1 MDTKWKKNKR
11 WIGAVTFFLG
21 ITLLLGDILQVTGM
35 IAGGITVEDIR
46 DSMQSDYQKTSSF
59 RFYMEGYLED
69 FLSMASGGE
78 VGFSWNNDSRTR
90 GISYSSYYGQE
101 AYGYAG
107 DGNVMVFGIQGNAG
121 NTVSSVVTVTAEAE
135 ASENVADEVSTEQS
149 AWEGTVTEGS
159 SDQAEQEG
167 ADTVQQ
173 SYSQSDASSS
183 VDVAESSMSSQEDKR
198 QAADEA
204 HEMLKGC
211 KNLLYTI
218 TYQDKEL
225 YSNAGGML
233 LDGES
238 RILPDGYNF
247 LLYFDG
253 NRVYMQ
259 KDGKEIDIY
268 GNGLYTD
275 DGSWF
280 VPGYENFPVDEKYKD
295 ARITIAAVRD
305 PLQYTVAV
313 YGGGYTYYTG
323 GNRLYQIVSG
333 MQDTKA
339 SLYLAFWLLMVSLF
353 LLIIGILFR
362 KDSREAGRK
371 LALITGKLWY
381 EAKVLAV
388 LVPVGFLLY
397 YLAPAFRNLHDAGMH
412 PDIYYQYTIYQLR
425 PLILAVFWLIWLAVN
440 DTRQNSR
447 VWKNSLLVRIHRSL
461 SVKELEYPFQKR
473 MVRRFRKLPVVT
485 GGMVILLAAVIIILA
500 KDTVFGAFTGVVMWS
515 LTILAVLVTAVTQ
528 AVYIHSLRR
537 DTRDIG
543 DLIDQ
548 IYAVREGDMEAP
560 LHLPGDSDL
569 HDAVTCMNEIREG
582 MKEAIDE
589 QVRSERMKV
598 ELIANVSHDIKTPLT
613 SIISYVELLKEEEEL
628 PEHVQDYVSILES
641 KSQRLKTMVQDVF
654 EVSKAASGELPVKL
668 ETIDFAKLLRQT
680 LADME
685 EVIKD
690 AKVTVRPQIPEEER
704 FIRADG
710 QRMYRVFQN
719 LIQNALQYSL
729 DGSRVYISLEEKE
742 GLLTASVTNT
752 SAVELSGDIDYT
764 ARFTRGDSS
773 RTDGGSGLGLS
784 IARSFTEACQ
794 GNFRIEIR
802 ADLFTAYVEFR
813 ETQEQEKEV
822 L

>member
-11 WIGAVTFFLG
+11 GIGAVTFFLG

-35 IAGGITVEDIR
+35 IAGGITAADIR

-78 VGFSWNNDSRTR
+78 VGFSWNNNSRTR

-101 AYGYAG
+101 SYGYAG
-107 DGNVMVFGIQGNAG
+107 DGNVMVFGIQSDARNAA
-121 NTVSSVVTVTAEAE
+121 SSVVTVTTDAETA
-135 ASENVADEVSTEQS
+135 ADEVSTEQS

-159 SDQAEQEG
+159 SDQAGQEG
-167 ADTVQQ
+167 GDASQQ
-173 SYSQSDASSS
+173 SYPESEASGS
-183 VDVAESSMSSQEDKR
+183 VDIAESTQSPKEDNG

-218 TYQDKEL
+218 NYKENEL
-225 YSNAGGML
+225 YSNVDGML
-233 LDGES
+233 LDGEN
-238 RILPDGYNF
+238 RILPEGYNF

-253 NRVYMQ
+253 SRVYMQ

-268 GNGLYTD
+268 GDGQYTD
-275 DGSWF
+275 NGSWF

-295 ARITIAAVRD
+295 ARITIAAARD
-305 PLQYTVAV
+305 PLPYTVAV

-323 GNRLYQIVSG
+323 GNRLYQIVRD

-339 SLYLAFWLLMVSLF
+339 SLYRVFWLLMASLF
-353 LLIIGILFR
+353 FLIVGTLFR
-362 KDSREAGRK
+362 KERREAGRR

-388 LVPVGFLLY
+388 LVPAGFLLY
-397 YLAPAFRNLHDAGMH
+397 YLMPAFRNLYYAGVH

-425 PLILAVFWLIWLAVN
+425 PLILAVFWLVWLAVN
-440 DTRQNSR
+440 DAGKNSQ
-447 VWKNSLLVRIHRSL
+447 VWKNSLFVRICRSL

-485 GGMVILLAAVIIILA
+485 GGLSVLLAAVMILWTKETA
-500 KDTVFGAFTGVVMWS
+500 FGAFSGVIMWS
-515 LTILAVLVTAVTQ
+515 LTILAVLGAAAAQ
-528 AVYIHSLRR
+528 AVYVRSLRR

-560 LHLPGDSDL
+560 LKLPADSDL

-628 PEHVQDYVSILES
+628 PEHVKDYVSILES

-690 AKVTVRPQIPEEER
+690 ANVTVRPQIPEEER

-813 ETQEQEKEV
+813 ETQEQEMEV
-822 L
+822 P